1 MDRSLGDVSG
11 GGGILCPA
19 DIEFPLT
26 GVLSVGQINVAG
38 WTYADVD
45 QNVIANVRKD
55 GGVLNSAHWDLQ
67 AGRDAPALNV
77 ALNRFCS

>member
-1 MDRSLGDVSG
+1 M
-11 GGGILCPA
+11 A
-19 DIEFPLT
+19 
-26 GVLSVGQINVAG
+26 VGEIDVAG

-45 QNVIANVRKD
+45 LNAIANVRKD
-55 GGVLNSAHWDLQ
+55 GGVLNRMHWDLQ